1 MCSQQSSTEQSTE
14 STSSSTTTTTT
25 TTTATPSTTT
35 TELVEETNSKP
46 EIKNRVPMQRV
57 TAGKFFK
64 IMIPEETFYDKEDGS
79 KLKLVLLD
87 RNMDPIIKS
96 AWIQFDDVNRVIYGL
111 PLEETVS
118 RWHFNLIASDS
129 KGESVTESID
139 IVVQQHKGH
148 RIANNE
154 ITIDIIL
161 MENYKFAVDW
171 QIELAKG
178 KIYLSYFFV
187 FFIDIFENIFNGT

>member
-1 MCSQQSSTEQSTE
+1 
-14 STSSSTTTTTT
+14 
-25 TTTATPSTTT
+25 
-35 TELVEETNSKP
+35 
-46 EIKNRVPMQRV
+46 MQRV

-64 IMIPEETFYDKEDGS
+64 ITIPEDTFYDKEDGS

-87 RNMDPIIKS
+87 RNEEPIVKS

-118 RWHFNLIASDS
+118 RWQFNLVATDS
-129 KGESVTESID
+129 QGASVTESID
-139 IVVQQHKGH
+139 IAVQQHKGH

-154 ITIDIIL
+154 ITIDAIL
-161 MENYKFAVDW
+161 MEKYRYAVDW

-178 KIYLSYFFV
+178 ELLKVLVYFTRDV
-187 FFIDIFENIFNGT
+187 AVLL

>member
-1 MCSQQSSTEQSTE
+1 MLITLKSQQQSSTEQSTE
-14 STSSSTTTTTT
+14 SSSSSTTTTTT
-25 TTTATPSTTT
+25 TTPSTTT
-35 TELVEETNSKP
+35 VEIVEEGNSKP
-46 EIKNRVPMQRV
+46 EIKNRVQLQRV

-64 IMIPEETFYDKEDGS
+64 ITIPEDTFHDKEDGS

-87 RNMDPIIKS
+87 RNEEPIVKS

-118 RWHFNLIASDS
+118 RWHFNLVATDS
-129 KGESVTESID
+129 KGESVTESVD
-139 IVVQQHKGH
+139 IAVQQHKGH

-154 ITIDIIL
+154 ITIDAIL
-161 MENYKFAVDW
+161 MEKYRYAVDW

-178 KIYLSYFFV
+178 EHTDKH
-187 FFIDIFENIFNGT
+187 T